1 LSPGFSFQLPAGVFI
16 PASGNEHAPSEN
28 DLNDEG
34 RDEQGNDLCAR
45 LEGIVYHK
53 VVEIIGRDG
62 VDLWSVE
69 KVSGKQAAIA
79 AMMRREGYPSESL
92 NAGVQR
98 VIALVVNT
106 LQSAHGQWILKKRDN
121 GGQEVQVSAYRGGRW
136 VHRIIDKSFVEDG
149 YFWIVDWKS
158 PAPKEGVSIEAFVE
172 AEVSRYRAKM
182 EEYRQ
187 GVIDAGVD
195 LPVRLALY
203 FPAVDCLREIG

>member
-1 LSPGFSFQLPAGVFI
+1 MTTRATVTCTLYATYEKLDEKTEASYAKGSVLESLWPAIEADIRNVQPGIPLQEDVDVGVPSKARLSPGFSFQLPAGVFI

-136 VHRIIDKSFVEDG
+136 VHRNNEK
-149 YFWIVDWKS
+149 
-158 PAPKEGVSIEAFVE
+158 
-172 AEVSRYRAKM
+172 
-182 EEYRQ
+182 
-187 GVIDAGVD
+187 
-195 LPVRLALY
+195 
-203 FPAVDCLREIG
+203 